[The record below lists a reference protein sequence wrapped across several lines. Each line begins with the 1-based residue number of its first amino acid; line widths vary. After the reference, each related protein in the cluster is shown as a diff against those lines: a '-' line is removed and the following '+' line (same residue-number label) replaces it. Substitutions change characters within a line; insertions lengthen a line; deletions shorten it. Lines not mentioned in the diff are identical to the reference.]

1 VSWIS
6 VFFPIT
12 VTGQCCGAVVVCNS
26 LLAVICGKRGIEL
39 STSIS
44 PKNMCQE
51 TPPTKSSSACSD
63 DDGIIIRRYQS
74 SDQEQVKHIFR
85 TGMESNI
92 FAAYTAVVR
101 HPIAALPLT
110 CLTAITAGVTHHICN
125 MTSVLGRNDNNKQQS
140 SPVLVV
146 VVAAVAVLPATG
158 LYYLLKSKF
167 GMYIQASLDD
177 DLSKIEEVYSGK
189 GCFLVAVDTAKQSAG
204 AIVGIVGGH
213 DRERGTGLGQRLIRR
228 LEEECQPVKMHLTCS
243 SIQYAAHRLY
253 SRAGFLL
260 KERFKPA
267 GLSWWLRNCIE
278 IYPYEKE
285 LTIS

>member
-1 VSWIS
+1 
-6 VFFPIT
+6 
-12 VTGQCCGAVVVCNS
+12 
-26 LLAVICGKRGIEL
+26 
-39 STSIS
+39 
-44 PKNMCQE
+44 MCQE

-101 HPIAALPLT
+101 HPIAAMPLA
-110 CLTAITAGVTHHICN
+110 CLTAVTAGVTHNICN

-140 SPVLVV
+140 SPLLVV

-158 LYYLLKSKF
+158 LYYILKSKF

-177 DLSKIEEVYSGK
+177 DLSKIEEVYNNGK
-189 GCFLVAVDTAKQSAG
+189 GCFLVAVDTNKQSAG
-204 AIVGIVGGH
+204 DIVGIVGGH
-213 DRERGTGLGQRLIRR
+213 ERENGVIELRRMAVSSTKRGTGLGQRLIRR
-228 LEEECQPVKMHLTCS
+228 LEEECQPLKMYLTCT

-260 KERFKPA
+260 EKRFKPA
-267 GLSWWLRNCIE
+267 RSSWWFRNCIE
-278 IYPYEKE
+278 IYLYEKE
-285 LTIS
+285 LTTV

>member
-1 VSWIS
+1 
-6 VFFPIT
+6 
-12 VTGQCCGAVVVCNS
+12 
-26 LLAVICGKRGIEL
+26 
-39 STSIS
+39 
-44 PKNMCQE
+44 MCQE

-213 DRERGTGLGQRLIRR
+213 DRENGVIELRRMAVLSTKRGTGLGLRLIRR
-228 LEEECQPVKMHLTCS
+228 LEEECQPVKMYLTCS